1 VDLDLKGQA
10 VIVTGGSR
18 GIGIAAA
25 TAFLDEGARVMINS
39 LRAASLEAALAQL
52 RGRGD
57 VEGLA
62 GDVAV
67 EADAER
73 LVAETVRRFGRV
85 DVLVANAGI
94 AGEAVNLADMS
105 VEEWDRMLAVHLRGT
120 FLCARA
126 AARALR
132 SAGCRGRI
140 VTIASSS
147 SYESERASGHYATA
161 KAGML
166 GLTRS
171 MAVDFAQ
178 WGIRAN
184 SVAPGWV
191 RTDMSAAD
199 LPPLGEPLP
208 GCGVMGRAAE
218 SDEIADAILFLASGR
233 CPFMTG
239 ATLVVDGGQTVV
251 APDVGSGSPDVPR

>member
-18 GIGIAAA
+18 GIGLAAA
-25 TAFLDEGARVMINS
+25 SAFLGEGARVMINS
-39 LRAASLEAALAQL
+39 LRAESLEAALEQL

-57 VEGLA
+57 VEGIA

-67 EADAER
+67 EADAEQ

-120 FLCARA
+120 FLCGRA
-126 AARALR
+126 AARAMR
-132 SAGCRGRI
+132 SLGCRGRI
-140 VTIASSS
+140 VTVASSS
-147 SYESERASGHYATA
+147 SFESEPASGHYATA

-191 RTDMSAAD
+191 RTDMTEAD
-199 LPPLGEPLP
+199 LPPLGEPLS
-208 GCGVMGRAAE
+208 GCGVVDRVAE
-218 SDEIADAILFLASGR
+218 PDEIANAILFLASES

-251 APDVGSGSPDVPR
+251 APDVAAAAPGTSP